1 MNKGMLLVLNGTS
14 SSGKSSISAELT
26 KQKEIPFYHVSI
38 DDFFMNYNDFI
49 NHKFPDEPVRQ
60 IDHQVVSQILDDS
73 IVSVYYSTI
82 KLLSEMGFNVI
93 VDTVF
98 DNDKRF
104 NEFWDH
110 FADRTT
116 LFIGVLCSREE
127 LIRRE
132 QARGDRQIGLADAQF
147 DIVYRFDEYDL
158 EVNTEELTPAE
169 CAEQILNY
177 IKSSHEYSVFQKLRK
192 RDADLNKTLLT

>member
-14 SSGKSSISAELT
+14 SSGKTSISAELI
-26 KQKEIPFYHVSI
+26 KQKEIPFYHVSV

-49 NHKFPDEPVRQ
+49 NHKFPDEPVRE
-60 IDHQVVSQILDDS
+60 IDHQVVSEILDDS
-73 IVSVYYSTI
+73 ICSVFYSTI

-104 NEFWDH
+104 NEFLDH
-110 FADRTT
+110 FADRIT
-116 LFIGVLCSREE
+116 LFVGVLCSREE

-132 QARGDRQIGLADAQF
+132 QARGDRQIGLVDAQF

-158 EVNTEELTPAE
+158 EMNTEELNPAE
-169 CAEQILNY
+169 CAEQIFNY
-177 IKSSHEYSVFQKLRK
+177 IKSNQEYSAFQKLRK
-192 RDADLNKTLLT
+192 RDGNLNRTLLT